1 MQVNHTPSATR
12 TLLAPPSPL
21 FGVVYIVFWI
31 LLMLAEH
38 LSIEPDCAAL
48 SLIANLVHLFT
59 KCEVFPSMS
68 HPTSSFIR
76 SASGSSPTS
85 CKTSRCQNFF
95 KLPHPRQSSS
105 TPAHQQWP
113 QPLALLPTPT
123 SAPTISDL
131 KSAFF
136 SNWNSARIRSCA
148 FRGPLYGGG
157 RRIQRS
163 YQDH

>member
-59 KCEVFPSMS
+59 KMRSLSVHEPSYLILYSQCQRQFPDIMQNLPVSELFQAPTPSSVFFYPGA
-68 HPTSSFIR
+68 PTV
-76 SASGSSPTS
+76 AP
-85 CKTSRCQNFF
+85 
-95 KLPHPRQSSS
+95 P
-105 TPAHQQWP
+105 
-113 QPLALLPTPT
+113 PTPT